1 MTSSDEEYAQQE
13 ARCCVDVCN
22 AVIAAQDFNRTQC
35 ACGVAIISAVIAG
48 DDPVAKLALAKEM
61 AKLIEG
67 VRAGFLR
74 ARWQ

>member
-1 MTSSDEEYAQQE
+1 MTSPDEEYAQQE
-13 ARCCVDVCN
+13 ARYCVDVCN

-35 ACGVAIISAVIAG
+35 ACGVAIISTVIAG

-61 AKLIEG
+61 AKLIEELEP
-67 VRAGFLR
+67 GFMR

>member
-35 ACGVAIISAVIAG
+35 ACGIAIMSAIIAG

-61 AKLIEG
+61 AKLIEELEPG
-67 VRAGFLR
+67 FMCAG
-74 ARWQ
+74 WQ